1 MHVAYAYKRK
11 ISVIEIPIVDTYLQ
25 SLISGLTDKKVR
37 AFKIMCKLLSAT
49 DLKLDDKD
57 NCFMYL

>member
-37 AFKIMCKLLSAT
+37 AFKTMCKLLSAT

-57 NCFMYL
+57 KCFMYL